1 MQTDDLF
8 PTETTGLPRASGP
21 SEVRLGNTDRFEFS
35 ITPVSKRVGESDI
48 RMLAYNGSIPGPTL
62 RVKQGSAITVRT
74 RNEGDIETTVHWH
87 GLRLD
92 NRSDGVP
99 VDTQA
104 PIGIGEEYTCTVQFP
119 DAGIY
124 WYHPHLR
131 EDFAQEM
138 GLYGAVIVE
147 PSDPAYWPLVDRE
160 LTITLD
166 DVLIED
172 GKMAPFHR
180 SGPTHTAMGRF
191 GNEYLIN
198 GETRY
203 ETTVA
208 AGEVV
213 RLFLINTANTRIFN
227 IALPGARMKLV
238 GGDSGRY
245 EHESFVDEIL
255 LAPSERAAVDVRFA
269 GAGVLA
275 LEHRTP
281 DETIQLGAFV
291 VSGTSASSAASSF
304 DELRTDPELSALR
317 RTLDPELQRA
327 PDKVLA
333 FVASMPLLYGDT
345 APADEY
351 VCPMHPEVTSK
362 EAGRCPKCGMKL
374 VPKRATG
381 ASSAESASESK
392 AASHGHGGHSSH
404 HHGDAGHRH
413 HGGAAHQH
421 HGEGDGL
428 EWSDEMPDINRAS
441 DSANMLWKIIDRATG
456 DANHGIGWSFTVG
469 DRVKIRLVNE
479 MESDHPM
486 HHPFHVHG
494 AGRFIILA
502 RNGVTEPN
510 LGWKDTVLVRAGE
523 TVDILLEIT
532 NPGSWMAHCHI
543 AEHIEAG
550 MMFSFNVRPRPTEDA
565 MQAESQQQVLDP
577 VCGMMILP
585 ADAAA
590 TRDVDG
596 KTYYLCSSSCA
607 AKFDADAIAYIAA
620 ARSDGYN
627 IWHGAPPEERAP
639 HS

>member
-8 PTETTGLPRASGP
+8 PTGTTGLARASSP
-21 SEVRLGNTDRFEFS
+21 REVRLGDSDRFDFR
-35 ITPVSKRVGESDI
+35 IYPVSKRFGESDV

-62 RVKQGSAITVRT
+62 RVKQGSEITVRT
-74 RNEGDIETTVHWH
+74 RNDGDIETTVHWH

-104 PIGIGEEYTCTVQFP
+104 PIGIGGEYTCTVRFP

-138 GLYGAVIVE
+138 GLYGAVVVE
-147 PSDPAYWPLVDRE
+147 PSDPTYWPPVDRE

-166 DVLIED
+166 DVLIEN
-172 GKMAPFHR
+172 GRMAPFHR

-203 ETTVA
+203 ETTALV
-208 AGEVV
+208 GEVV

-227 IALPGARMKLV
+227 LALPGARMKLV

-245 EHESFVDEIL
+245 ERETFVEEIL
-255 LAPSERAAVDVRFA
+255 IAPSERVVVDVCFDNT
-269 GAGVLA
+269 GIVA

-281 DETIQLGAFV
+281 DDTFDLGTFV
-291 VSGTSASSAASSF
+291 VNDAGASDTPSSF
-304 DELRTDPELSALR
+304 DELRTEPELSALR
-317 RTLDPELQRA
+317 RSLEPDLARA
-327 PDKVLA
+327 PDKVVA
-333 FVASMPLLYGDT
+333 FVASMPLLYAGA

-381 ASSAESASESK
+381 AASAAGGTKPEADT
-392 AASHGHGGHSSH
+392 HGHGGAH
-404 HHGDAGHRH
+404 HHHEVLH
-413 HGGAAHQH
+413 NGG
-421 HGEGDGL
+421 GDGL

-441 DSANMLWKIIDRATG
+441 DSANMVWKIIDRGTG
-456 DANHGIGWSFTVG
+456 DENHGISWSFMVG

-494 AGRFIILA
+494 AGRFVILT
-502 RNGVTEPN
+502 RNGVVEPN
-510 LGWKDTVLVRAGE
+510 LVWKDTVLVRAGE
-523 TVDILLEIT
+523 TVDILLDIT

-550 MMFSFNVRPRPTEDA
+550 MMFSFLVTPRPTEGTMQDA
-565 MQAESQQQVLDP
+565 TQKQVLDP

-585 ADAAA
+585 EDAAA
-590 TRDVDG
+590 TREVEG
-596 KTYYLCSSSCA
+596 TTYYLCSRGCA
-607 AKFDADAIAYIAA
+607 DKFDADAAAYIAA
-620 ARSDGYN
+620 VRADGYER
-627 IWHGAPPEERAP
+627 WHGTSPDERTHHA
-639 HS
+639 